1 MTNIVEELKRR
12 FPDCAVTLS
21 VGERRREV
29 YEQWFQ
35 AGADR
40 YLLRHETADEEHY
53 RRLHPPELSG
63 ERRKECLRALKDIGF
78 QTGAGMMAGSPGQT
92 VRHLAKDLVF
102 LRELQPEMVGIGPF
116 LPHHATP
123 FAGEKAG
130 SLELTLYLLGL
141 VRLLLPSVLLPAT
154 TALGTVFDGGRELG
168 ILCGANVVMPNL
180 SPAAVRGNYLL
191 YDNKLCTGCEASE
204 GLSAL
209 RKSMESI
216 GYEIVAERG
225 DCAGYVRP

>member
-1 MTNIVEELKRR
+1 MAWAPFFPITRR
-12 FPDCAVTLS
+12 PLP
-21 VGERRREV
+21 ERRREA
-29 YEQWFQ
+29 WDF
-35 AGADR
+35 
-40 YLLRHETADEEHY
+40 
-53 RRLHPPELSG
+53 
-63 ERRKECLRALKDIGF
+63 
-78 QTGAGMMAGSPGQT
+78 
-92 VRHLAKDLVF
+92 
-102 LRELQPEMVGIGPF
+102 
-116 LPHHATP
+116 
-123 FAGEKAG
+123 
-130 SLELTLYLLGL
+130 TLYLLGL